1 MATNFPNSPS
11 NGDTHTFGGA
21 TYTYNSTRGAW
32 LGPSSG
38 GSGGASV
45 TVSETAPTSP
55 SEGDLWFDPSVLKTF
70 VYYNDGTT
78 NQWVQNN
85 PTGGGGSGGGGASVT
100 VSETAPSSPSA
111 GDLWWSS
118 SEAVMYIYYTD
129 ADSSQWVQATTPGA
143 DGAAGADGSAAVYAT
158 IDLLP
163 ASANT
168 GDQAFVTG
176 SNRLYLW
183 NGTGW
188 YNIALI
194 NTNPSISGVSSSYA
208 LAIDGTATTVTIVA
222 SDPEGIP
229 ITYSL
234 ASDTSGSIATVAQGT
249 GSNTN
254 VFTITPSTSS
264 ANAGTFTLTFRASD
278 GVNLASAPAEFSLEF
293 SVVNSNY
300 TSALITSVG
309 ADNAVNNAFIDSSS
323 NSHTIT
329 VSGDAHQTTFS
340 PYRHGGYSLESDG
353 SGGGYIKTDT
363 HADFVFGTGNFTVEC
378 WYKPLSKA
386 QNYPRILHFG
396 NYWSN
401 TKSWGILDRHN
412 SSNTTFTV
420 QSSALGT
427 ILQSTTTVTNNQWYH
442 LAVVRNGTTIT
453 FYIDGV
459 AEDTYDISTNNY
471 PDASSTSWLNLLN
484 VSDGSNLN
492 EAQANG
498 QLRDARVVKGTAVYT
513 ADFTPTTE
521 SLTAVTYTTFLLGGT
536 PYLVDAST
544 SAHSFTESGGDYT
557 FKPTGPYDY
566 SSYSSAANGG
576 SLKFD
581 GAGDRLEAPQTNVI
595 GTNDFT
601 LEAWVYPESFGATEA
616 FFCTM
621 PSGSASLQLNVAA
634 AGALELWY
642 SGTATSNRVSIANVF
657 NEDTWHHIAVV
668 GDGTTNEIKI
678 YKNGVQIGTTI
689 SYNYNYSGSGNYKI
703 GVNRGGTTYFHGHV
717 TDVRLVVGTK
727 LYTSTFTPPTSPL
740 TAVTN
745 TEILLKGTN
754 AGIIDKSQTG
764 KSIALKGNVKSSTTA
779 YKYLTSSM
787 AFDGTGDYI
796 DIPVEDQFGFGTG
809 DFTVEFWFNYTGTMG
824 TRPMQLG
831 TGVNGSSHYSGWAVR
846 IESGNSLQFER
857 YSGGHTNYTFG
868 TFSSSAG
875 NWHHLAITRA
885 GTTLR
890 GFIDGTQIGSDLTSS
905 LSFDAHNTTDP
916 LRIGWGYDGRG
927 NFYWNGYMSDVRLT
941 KGLARYTAAF
951 TPPTAALKG

>member
-38 GSGGASV
+38 GGGGASV

-143 DGAAGADGSAAVYAT
+143 DGADGSAAVYAT

-293 SVVNSNY
+293 SVANSNY

-412 SSNTTFTV
+412 SNNTTFTV

-427 ILQSTTTVTNNQWYH
+427 ILQSTTTITNNQWYH

-498 QLRDARVVKGTAVYT
+498 QLRDVRVVKGTAVYT
-513 ADFTPTTE
+513 ADFTPATE

-566 SSYSSAANGG
+566 SPYSSAANGG

-581 GAGDRLEAPQTNVI
+581 GTGDYVTAPSNAAFDFGTGDYTIESWINIADVTGTWQAFISRGYNTTGGWRLYKN
-595 GTNDFT
+595 
-601 LEAWVYPESFGATEA
+601 
-616 FFCTM
+616 
-621 PSGSASLQLNVAA
+621 SGNSDLRFYYTGSSYINASSTGLMNNSWHHVAIVRS
-634 AGALELWY
+634 
-642 SGTATSNRVSIANVF
+642 SGTITIYVDGVSK
-657 NEDTWHHIAVV
+657 
-668 GDGTTNEIKI
+668 G
-678 YKNGVQIGTTI
+678 
-689 SYNYNYSGSGNYKI
+689 SGSGTVSNNPGSYAIEI
-703 GVNRGGTTYFHGHV
+703 GSGVYSSAFPITGNMS
-717 TDVRLVVGTK
+717 DVRIVKGTAV
-727 LYTSTFTPPTSPL
+727 YTADFTPPTAPL
-740 TAVTN
+740 TAITG
-745 TEILLKGTN
+745 TSLLLKGTN

-764 KSIALKGNVKSSTTA
+764 KSIALKGNAKSSTTA

-875 NWHHLAITRA
+875 SWHHLAITRA

-951 TPPTAALKG
+951 TPPTEALKG

>member
-1 MATNFPNSPS
+1 
-11 NGDTHTFGGA
+11 
-21 TYTYNSTRGAW
+21 
-32 LGPSSG
+32 
-38 GSGGASV
+38 
-45 TVSETAPTSP
+45 
-55 SEGDLWFDPSVLKTF
+55 
-70 VYYNDGTT
+70 
-78 NQWVQNN
+78 
-85 PTGGGGSGGGGASVT
+85 
-100 VSETAPSSPSA
+100 
-111 GDLWWSS
+111 
-118 SEAVMYIYYTD
+118 
-129 ADSSQWVQATTPGA
+129 
-143 DGAAGADGSAAVYAT
+143 
-158 IDLLP
+158 
-163 ASANT
+163 
-168 GDQAFVTG
+168 
-176 SNRLYLW
+176 
-183 NGTGW
+183 
-188 YNIALI
+188 
-194 NTNPSISGVSSSYA
+194 
-208 LAIDGTATTVTIVA
+208 
-222 SDPEGIP
+222 
-229 ITYSL
+229 
-234 ASDTSGSIATVAQGT
+234 
-249 GSNTN
+249 
-254 VFTITPSTSS
+254 
-264 ANAGTFTLTFRASD
+264 
-278 GVNLASAPAEFSLEF
+278 
-293 SVVNSNY
+293 
-300 TSALITSVG
+300 
-309 ADNAVNNAFIDSSS
+309 
-323 NSHTIT
+323 
-329 VSGDAHQTTFS
+329 
-340 PYRHGGYSLESDG
+340 
-353 SGGGYIKTDT
+353 
-363 HADFVFGTGNFTVEC
+363 
-378 WYKPLSKA
+378 
-386 QNYPRILHFG
+386 
-396 NYWSN
+396 
-401 TKSWGILDRHN
+401 
-412 SSNTTFTV
+412 
-420 QSSALGT
+420 
-427 ILQSTTTVTNNQWYH
+427 
-442 LAVVRNGTTIT
+442 
-453 FYIDGV
+453 
-459 AEDTYDISTNNY
+459 
-471 PDASSTSWLNLLN
+471 
-484 VSDGSNLN
+484 
-492 EAQANG
+492 
-498 QLRDARVVKGTAVYT
+498 
-513 ADFTPTTE
+513 
-521 SLTAVTYTTFLLGGT
+521 
-536 PYLVDAST
+536 
-544 SAHSFTESGGDYT
+544 
-557 FKPTGPYDY
+557 
-566 SSYSSAANGG
+566 
-576 SLKFD
+576 
-581 GAGDRLEAPQTNVI
+581 
-595 GTNDFT
+595 
-601 LEAWVYPESFGATEA
+601 
-616 FFCTM
+616 M